1 MLFRFIKKYPLF
13 FRLFAYVLIF
23 STLLALLLSA
33 FQVWLVRRD
42 GIDNITQ
49 NLKELQE
56 SHAESLS
63 LDLWDMD
70 QEGIDVQLQS
80 LLQFPDVA
88 AVVLTESTGKV
99 TAVGTIPDD
108 KELLV
113 QNSLSL
119 SKKQRG
125 KVFELGTI
133 TLYASSLYL
142 DDRLWQRIPLN
153 LITEL
158 LVLFLTGAF
167 IIGLFVFTFNRHIH
181 KISQF
186 AKNLEIKTL
195 DDELS
200 LDRKKSWNS
209 GVDELDG
216 IVSALNGM
224 RKRLQDGIMV
234 QQQTEEVL
242 QREIIFSK
250 VIINSLPSLFVVYD
264 EEMNAVLFNDL
275 YMETLGLSR
284 KEVSTA
290 SVLDCITVADREK
303 FTRATNDVFVT
314 KTPICIEVDMVVE
327 GGKTIPYVMNGSLF
341 QYEGKKY
348 LIGLSTDVSEQKKI
362 EEGLRQAQKME
373 AVGTLAGG
381 IAHDFNNILSAIIG
395 NLQLA
400 QASLGKP
407 EKLDTFLHSGL
418 DASFRARD
426 LVAQI
431 LSISRRGL
439 HKKEALQVTEVAAD
453 VVKLLRATIPSSID
467 IQYRPECDSLIQ
479 GDATQIHQVLLNL
492 CTNGYHAM
500 EGGGCLELVVR
511 EETFSEDKVYGSST
525 VPAGHYLSVEVRD
538 SGCGM
543 DEEVVKMIFEPYF
556 TTKKN
561 FSGTGLG
568 LAVVQGIVQ
577 SHEGYIVVSSQPGQG
592 TCFSLFFPILYQQ
605 EAVVVEYAPE
615 PQLVAGGNES
625 ILVVDDE
632 QDILSV
638 LSQLLSLNGYQVTTF
653 LDSSEALRHFQE
665 NPSRYDLVITD
676 MTMPN
681 LSGEELGREIL
692 ALRPEIPLILC
703 TGYSKTIDSKRS
715 LECGFAGYLLKPV
728 EAQKLLKTI
737 RDTLDKQLSTELD
750 VLLVEDDAF
759 NQKIVTLL
767 LELLGHTVRVAD
779 NGAIALQKLAVQR
792 FDLVLMDMQMPVLD
806 GLEATAILRDCE
818 KNGQN
823 SASFK
828 EWGKKATDIH
838 KGHHIP
844 VIALT
849 GNLDDESR
857 RKCRE
862 AGMDDFL
869 AKPIS
874 REAIEQI
881 INRVFGTSGAGGNIA
896 VPEEVGV
903 ERDLETIMELAMSHL
918 QKAYPLPQEQLSQLL
933 EESFRSLR
941 KSFSE
946 ASQSL
951 QSNDS
956 RSLAHS
962 AHKLKGTLLGIGFA
976 PEVADARAL
985 QRFAENNETSQCQTV
1000 LGRLEQNLRAIFKRD
1015 DSP

>member
-1 MLFRFIKKYPLF
+1 MLIRIYRKYPLF
-13 FRLFAYVLIF
+13 FRVFGYVSAF
-23 STLLALLLSA
+23 SMLLALLLSA
-33 FQVWLVRRD
+33 FQLWLVRRD
-42 GIDNITQ
+42 GIDNINQ

-56 SHAESLS
+56 SHTDSLS

-70 QEGIDVQLQS
+70 QEGVDVQLRS
-80 LLQFPDVA
+80 MLQFPDVA

-99 TAVGTIPDD
+99 TAVGIIPGD
-108 KELLV
+108 KELLAR
-113 QNSLSL
+113 NSFSLSR
-119 SKKQRG
+119 KQQG
-125 KVFELGTI
+125 KALELGTV

-142 DDRLWQRIPLN
+142 NDRLWQRIPLN

-167 IIGLFVFTFNRHIH
+167 IIGLFVFKFNRHIH
-181 KISQF
+181 KIAQF
-186 AKNLEIKTL
+186 AENLEIKTL
-195 DDELS
+195 DDELR
-200 LDRKKSWNS
+200 LDRKKSRN
-209 GVDELDG
+209 GGMDELDG

-224 RKRLQDGIMV
+224 RKRLKDGIAV
-234 QQQTEEVL
+234 QQQTEDVL

-275 YMETLGLSR
+275 YMETLGVTR
-284 KEVSTA
+284 EEVGTA
-290 SVLDCITVADREK
+290 SVLECVAVDDRER
-303 FTRATNDVFVT
+303 FSRATNDVFVT
-314 KTPICIEVDMVVE
+314 KAPICIEVGMVGR
-327 GGKTIPYVMNGSLF
+327 GGKTIPYVMNGSFF

-400 QASLGKP
+400 QTSLTDP
-407 EKLDTFLHSGL
+407 EKLDDFLHSGL

-426 LVAQI
+426 LVEQI

-439 HKKEALQVTEVAAD
+439 HKKEALQLTEVAAD
-453 VVKLLRATIPSSID
+453 VVKLLRATIPSNIE
-467 IQYRPECDSLIQ
+467 IQYRPECDALIQ

-500 EGGGCLELVVR
+500 EDGGCLKLVVK
-511 EETFSEDKVYGSST
+511 EEILSEVKVDGGDT
-525 VPAGHYLSVEVRD
+525 IPAGHYLSVEVCD

-561 FSGTGLG
+561 LSGTGLG
-568 LAVVQGIVQ
+568 LAVVQGIVR
-577 SHEGYIVVSSQPGQG
+577 SHEGHIVVSSEPGQG
-592 TCFSLFFPILYQQ
+592 TCFRLFFPILYQQ
-605 EAVVVEYAPE
+605 QAMVVEYAPE
-615 PQLVAGGNES
+615 PQQVAGGNES
-625 ILVVDDE
+625 ILIVDDE
-632 QDILSV
+632 QDILNV
-638 LSQLLSLNGYQVTTF
+638 LSQLLSLSGYQVRTF
-653 LDSSEALRHFQE
+653 LDSSEALHHFQE
-665 NPSRYDLVITD
+665 DPSRYDLVITD

-692 ALRPEIPLILC
+692 TLRPEIPLILC

-737 RDTLDKQLSTELD
+737 RDTLDKQSAIELD

-779 NGAIALQKLAVQR
+779 NGAIALQKLADQQ
-792 FDLVLMDMQMPVLD
+792 FDLILMDMQMPVLD

-818 KNGQN
+818 KNGKN

-849 GNLDDESR
+849 GNLDDDSR

-881 INRVFGTSGAGGNIA
+881 INRIFSPSDAGVDVT
-896 VPEEVGV
+896 VPEEGKIG
-903 ERDLETIMELAMSHL
+903 RDLETIMELAMSHL
-918 QKAYPLPQEQLSQLL
+918 QKAYPLSQEQLSQLL
-933 EESFRSLR
+933 DESLRSLR
-941 KSFSE
+941 KSFAE

-951 QSNDS
+951 KRNDS
-956 RSLAHS
+956 VSLANA
-962 AHKLKGTLLGIGFA
+962 AHNLKGTLMGIGFA
-976 PEVADARAL
+976 TEVEDAREL
-985 QRFAENNETSQCQTV
+985 QNFAENNDISQCETV
-1000 LGRLEQNLRAIFKRD
+1000 LGRLEQDLCAIFERD
-1015 DSP
+1015 AP